1 MERALTIAI
10 EGMEEHQKYI
20 LKQKEYFISELLK
33 IDSKIAFNGHSAHT
47 EKGTY
52 TILSARFPFQNDMLL
67 FSLDLAGIAVSGG
80 SACQSGS
87 SKGSHVLQEILDDTE
102 ADKTAIRFSFSKQT
116 TQQEIETTILK
127 LKELLPQS

>member
-1 MERALTIAI
+1 
-10 EGMEEHQKYI
+10 
-20 LKQKEYFISELLK
+20 
-33 IDSKIAFNGHSAHT
+33 
-47 EKGTY
+47 
-52 TILSARFPFQNDMLL
+52 MLL